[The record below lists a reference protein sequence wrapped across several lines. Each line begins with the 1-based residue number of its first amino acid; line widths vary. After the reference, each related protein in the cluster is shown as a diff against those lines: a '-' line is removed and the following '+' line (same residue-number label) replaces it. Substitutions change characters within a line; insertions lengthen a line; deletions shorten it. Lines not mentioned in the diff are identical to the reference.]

1 MDENSEN
8 ETPDIEAP
16 EEEVIQVDADLVEDD
31 EVTEETDEDLAGELR
46 KAQELVLR
54 KAAEF
59 ENFRKRSQRDLGEV
73 RVATQISTLSEF
85 FPVMDNFRLA
95 MLAVETSDDI
105 ATLKQGMA
113 MIMTGLE
120 NCFTNLGLT
129 VVDSVGETFDPNVH
143 HATKTEPSD
152 EPEGTILKQF
162 RPCYMLGE
170 RLVRPATVVV
180 SSGPEVADSAGDD
193 SDAASDDSE

>member
-1 MDENSEN
+1 MDEHTEN
-8 ETPDIEAP
+8 GTPDIEAP
-16 EEEVIQVDADLVEDD
+16 EEEVIQVVADLVED
-31 EVTEETDEDLAGELR
+31 EELATEPDEDLAGELR

-59 ENFRKRSQRDLGEV
+59 DNFRKRSQRDLGEV
-73 RVATQISTLSEF
+73 RIATQISTLSEF

-120 NCFTNLGLT
+120 NCFKNLGLT
-129 VVDSVGETFDPNVH
+129 VVDSVGQTFNPNLH
-143 HATKTEPSD
+143 HATKTEPSE

-162 RPCYMLGE
+162 RPSYMLGD

-180 SSGPEVADSAGDD
+180 SSGPEVADSADD
-193 SDAASDDSE
+193 AE

>member
-1 MDENSEN
+1 MDENTEN
-8 ETPDIEAP
+8 ETPDIEAT
-16 EEEVIQVDADLVEDD
+16 EEEVIQVEADLVEDED
-31 EVTEETDEDLAGELR
+31 VAEDSAEDLAADLR

-59 ENFRKRSQRDLGEV
+59 DNFRKRSQRDLGEV
-73 RVATQISTLSEF
+73 RVATQLSTLNEF

-129 VVDSVGETFDPNVH
+129 VVDSVGQTFDPNVH
-143 HATKTEPSD
+143 HASKTEPSD

-180 SSGPEVADSAGDD
+180 SSGPEVADSADEDAPGDE
-193 SDAASDDSE
+193 SE